1 MMKPF
6 PYCYVLLTERIGD
19 YKQCVDLAS
28 YPGLLTPAFVTCNTN
43 TEEGLVKLIS
53 WNGVPGC
60 VETFPK
66 KKQNTSESATD
77 RKHRP

>member
-43 TEEGLVKLIS
+43 TGEGLVNCSRAMVYLDVWRQS
-53 WNGVPGC
+53 R
-60 VETFPK
+60 K
-66 KKQNTSESATD
+66 KKNTSESATD
-77 RKHRP
+77 CKHGP